1 MLSYN
6 LVFVLQGK
14 ELPSTLAEAEELNSS
29 TVLDSQST
37 SLQSSTEDNS
47 PTEQY
52 KKETRYCKQLA
63 VQCTR
68 RYKFN
73 FVDIHIFCNEFTL
86 IGIIFDNTEQ
96 KNFSVCHKL

>member
-1 MLSYN
+1 MEQKFLTWEKKGSKMLSYN

-47 PTEQY
+47 PTE
-52 KKETRYCKQLA
+52 
-63 VQCTR
+63 
-68 RYKFN
+68 
-73 FVDIHIFCNEFTL
+73 
-86 IGIIFDNTEQ
+86 
-96 KNFSVCHKL
+96 

>member
-1 MLSYN
+1 MRKKGSKTLSSN

-47 PTEQY
+47 PTE
-52 KKETRYCKQLA
+52 
-63 VQCTR
+63 
-68 RYKFN
+68 
-73 FVDIHIFCNEFTL
+73 
-86 IGIIFDNTEQ
+86 
-96 KNFSVCHKL
+96 